1 MYLQKPPKYNIGDL
15 VCGGHGIVM
24 KIHEKADYKEAFY
37 YVHYIQ
43 TDQEQWV
50 RESYIDFTP
59 EQHYTMM
66 VAEISEA
73 AKKIKGS
80 RYEIQN
86 HYNE

>member
-43 TDQEQWV
+43 TDKEQWV

-59 EQHYTMM
+59 EQHYTML
-66 VAEISEA
+66 VADVATLIQE
-73 AKKIKGS
+73 KG
-80 RYEIQN
+80 YEVQN
-86 HYNE
+86 HYDEQIL